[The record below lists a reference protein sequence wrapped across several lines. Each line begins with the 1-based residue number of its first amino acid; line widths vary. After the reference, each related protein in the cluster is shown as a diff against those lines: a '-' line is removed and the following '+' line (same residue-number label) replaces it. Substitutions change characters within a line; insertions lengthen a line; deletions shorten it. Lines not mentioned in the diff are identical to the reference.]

1 MSELRVAVVGVS
13 GAGKSSFSQAL
24 RSETQLPYLELDG
37 LYHQPDWTPSPPEVM
52 RTAVFE
58 FMQTHGS
65 WVIDGNYGIVR
76 SAIWAKA
83 THVVWLDL
91 PKRMIVQRLL
101 KRSVRRIATK
111 EALWNDNRE
120 GLGALFSSDV
130 DTNVWLNAWQRHG
143 ELQRQYSGDCLDPK
157 WNHLRFVRVRSAS
170 QVQGTVDALSR
181 EYQKRRCA

>member
-58 FMQTHGS
+58 FMQTHSS

-91 PKRMIVQRLL
+91 PKRMIMQRLL

-111 EALWNDNRE
+111 EVLWNDDRKVCHVFLRYFELN
-120 GLGALFSSDV
+120 LKMTLLF
-130 DTNVWLNAWQRHG
+130 NFMIYYFC
-143 ELQRQYSGDCLDPK
+143 YSI
-157 WNHLRFVRVRSAS
+157 RFIKLLIVPIF
-170 QVQGTVDALSR
+170 
-181 EYQKRRCA
+181 